1 MRYAVKCNYN
11 GSKYQGWQSQPHKL
25 TVQQAI
31 EKSCSTFLR
40 SNIEITGC
48 GRTDTGVHA
57 KKYVFHFDLE
67 TDLPKD
73 FVYHLNAILPPDIA
87 FSNITNVSDEFHAR
101 FSATQRSYEYH
112 IHGFKSPFI
121 DHLSYRFRF
130 FDKLNLVKLQ
140 EAADLLKTFDSF
152 YPFCLSDSGK
162 ENYKVSLT
170 GVNWTLPQEGQLLL
184 TISANRFLRG
194 MVRLITGMC
203 LNVAIGQLTID
214 EVRSSLVSQ
223 SLLSKSLSIPAHG
236 LYLTEIEY
244 PDRLF

>member
-1 MRYAVKCNYN
+1 MRYAVECNYN
-11 GSKYQGWQSQPHKL
+11 GSKYQGWQSQPHKI

-67 TDLPKD
+67 SDLPKD

-87 FSNITNVSDEFHAR
+87 FSNVAKVPDEFHAR
-101 FSATQRSYEYH
+101 FSATQRTYEYH

-121 DHLSYRFRF
+121 DQLSYRFRF
-130 FDKLNLVKLQ
+130 FDKLNLAKLQ

-152 YPFCLSDSGK
+152 FPFCLSDSGN
-162 ENYKVSLT
+162 ENYKVNLT
-170 GVNWTLPQEGQLLL
+170 DVRWTILQEGQLLF

-203 LNVAIGQLTID
+203 LNVAIGQLSLD
-214 EVRSSLVSQ
+214 EVRSSLIDQ
-223 SLLSKSLSIPAHG
+223 KLLSKSLSIPSHG
-236 LYLTEIEY
+236 LYLTEINY
-244 PDRLF
+244 PDILF